1 MNSNEKP
8 RLNVSGTLFA
18 SGLGLLLGGLTLT
31 IQRLSAI
38 SDNRLIGTAQETLVI
53 LLLPGMIGA
62 MVLSGNVHAFIL
74 WVAAAINGVIYF
86 GIGWMSSAL
95 VSRYKRRR
103 RVVAKFGLS
112 KLRDSESQSD
122 VIH

>member
-8 RLNVSGTLFA
+8 RLNVSLILFA
-18 SGLGLLLGGLTLT
+18 SGLGVLVGGLTLT

-38 SDNRLIGTAQETLVI
+38 PDNRLIGAAQEILVI

-74 WVAAAINGVIYF
+74 WVAAAINGVIYY
-86 GIGWMSSAL
+86 GVGWIFYAL
-95 VSRYKRRR
+95 VARYRKRRR
-103 RVVAKFGLS
+103 VLAT
-112 KLRDSESQSD
+112 
-122 VIH
+122 